1 MSNKTKRILN
11 STIKNKRITI
21 RVTEEVRKRLEKD
34 AKQNDMTL
42 SDYIRIILNERE
54 TTHS

>member
-21 RVTEEVRKRLEKD
+21 RVTEELRAKLEEDSK
-34 AKQNDMTL
+34 KNSL
-42 SDYIRIILNERE
+42 SESIRQILELYYNEE
-54 TTHS
+54 D